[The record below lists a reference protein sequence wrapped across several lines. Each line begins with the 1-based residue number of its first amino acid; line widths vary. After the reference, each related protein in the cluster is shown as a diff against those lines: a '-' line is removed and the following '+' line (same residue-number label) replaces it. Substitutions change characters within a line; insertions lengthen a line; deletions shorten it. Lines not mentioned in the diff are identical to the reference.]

1 MSMYGSQQ
9 RGLNMM
15 GRRTGSRSEINAAP
29 AYPYA
34 RSEVVVQRGNN
45 GFTQEYVEG
54 FNQTFSRGSMS
65 AGQV

>member
-1 MSMYGSQQ
+1 MSMYGSQ
-9 RGLNMM
+9 RGLSMM
-15 GRRTGSRSEINAAP
+15 GRRSGSRSELNAA
-29 AYPYA
+29 APYA

-54 FNQTFSRGSMS
+54 YNQSFSRGSMS